1 MFALFLL
8 IQAATLPETPRWL
21 MSQGRKDEAIDV
33 LSRLAAHPD
42 QRTPEVEALIQERLR
57 DIEES
62 LARESAGGPFR
73 FAELLEGGP
82 LGNFRR
88 VLLACGV
95 NVMQQFT

>member
-1 MFALFLL
+1 ML

-21 MSQGRKDEAIDV
+21 LSQGRKGEAIDV
-33 LSRLAAHPD
+33 LSRLAAPPD
-42 QRTPEVEALIQERLR
+42 QRTPEVESLVQERLR

-73 FAELLEGGP
+73 YAELLQGGP

-95 NVMQQFT
+95 NLMQQFT